1 MVIKDD
7 AFFFYNM
14 LMEIKMLLLSLLQH
28 VDGDKDGD
36 AVSSTIC

>member
-7 AFFFYNM
+7 AFFYYNM
-14 LMEIKMLLLSLLQH
+14 LMVIKMILFLLQH

-36 AVSSTIC
+36 AVSVTKY